1 MLQRLAILTACAA
14 ITIQLLRGA
23 WDATVCVEPGDTIPK
38 LEASRGDGCW
48 VAVNVTIG
56 AKWATGY
63 LGACASQFDDIKAAT
78 PWTLHCAAV
87 ASCRWHA
94 RRRGDEL
101 AVCSGD
107 LCGNQIYG
115 AFVLNRRVDLHAI
128 EQVSRRWLGDVG
140 SSPLDGASAAT
151 SSPRNDLVKN

>member
-14 ITIQLLRGA
+14 ITIQLLRA
-23 WDATVCVEPGDTIPK
+23 SWDSTICVEPGDTIPQ

-63 LGACASQFDDIKAAT
+63 LGACASQFDDINAAT

-87 ASCRWHA
+87 SSCRWHA

-107 LCGNQIYG
+107 LRGNQNFT
-115 AFVLNRRVDLHAI
+115 ARL
-128 EQVSRRWLGDVG
+128 
-140 SSPLDGASAAT
+140 
-151 SSPRNDLVKN
+151 